1 MRKPREILRLYF
13 EAKLNERQIAK
24 ICSVGKGTVRRYLQR
39 TTAAGLS
46 WPLPAELDDATLE
59 KKLFPPP
66 PVAGREERPLP
77 DCAAIHKELKSRKNV
92 TLQLLWE
99 EYKEAYPLGYNYSWY
114 CDQYR
119 EWRRKLDVVLRQ
131 EHRAGEKTFVDHA
144 GQTVPVIDPKTGEVR
159 EASVFVAVL
168 GASNY
173 TYAEATW
180 TKDLWDWIGSHVRAF
195 EFFDGTSQLVVPDN
209 WRTGV
214 KAACYYEPELNRTY
228 ADLATHYGIGILPA
242 RPYRPR
248 DKAKAEAGVQI
259 VQRWVLAALRKRRFF
274 SLADLNEAIAELMVR
289 LNQRPFRKM
298 PGSRADLYQSIDRP
312 ALQALP
318 LQPFVFAEWKKARVN
333 LDYHIELGGHYYS
346 TPWQLVGKEVEVRFT
361 ATVVEILYQGKRV
374 SSHMR
379 SRTAHSYT
387 TNPEHR
393 PKSHQKYLE
402 WTPTRIVE
410 WAAGV
415 GPFTARLVE
424 LMIAEKPHPEMGYRS
439 AMGVI
444 GLSRKYGLDRV
455 EAACTRAVRLK
466 VHRYQSVKSILVSGL
481 DRQPMLEL
489 VPPRNPVEHEN
500 IRGANYYAGTD
511 KAREAGG
518 C

>member
-1 MRKPREILRLYF
+1 MRKPREILRLHF

-24 ICSVGKGTVRRYLQR
+24 ICAVGKGTVRRYLQR

-46 WPLPAELDDATLE
+46 WPLPADLDDATLE

-66 PVAGREERPLP
+66 PVGGPEERPLP

-119 EWRRKLDVVLRQ
+119 DWRRKLDVVLRQ
-131 EHRAGEKTFVDHA
+131 EHRAGEKMFVDHA
-144 GQTVPVIDPKTGEVR
+144 GQTVPVIDPQTGEVR

-180 TKDLWDWIGSHVRAF
+180 TKDLWDWIHSHTRAF
-195 EFFDGTSQLVVPDN
+195 EFFDGASRLVVPDN
-209 WRTGV
+209 WRAGV
-214 KAACYYEPELNRTY
+214 KTPCYYEPELNRTY
-228 ADLATHYGIGILPA
+228 ADLAIHYGIGILPA

-248 DKAKAEAGVQI
+248 DKAKAEAGVQV

-274 SLADLNEAIAELMVR
+274 SLAELNEAIAELVGK

-298 PGSRADLYQSIDRP
+298 PGSRADLYHSLERP

-361 ATVVEILYQGKRV
+361 AGVVEILFQGKRV
-374 SSHMR
+374 ASHMR
-379 SRTAHSYT
+379 SRAAHAHT
-387 TNPEHR
+387 TNPGHR

-402 WTPTRIVE
+402 WTPSRIIE

-415 GPFTARLVE
+415 GPFTGRFVE
-424 LMIAEKPHPEMGYRS
+424 FMIAEKPHPEMGYRA

-444 GLSRKYGLDRV
+444 GLSRKYGAERV

-466 VHRYQSVKSILVSGL
+466 VYRYQSVKSILASGL
-481 DRQPMLEL
+481 DRQPSLEL
-489 VPPRNPVEHEN
+489 VPPRNPVDHGN
-500 IRGANYYAGTD
+500 IRGAHYYAGTD
-511 KAREAGG
+511 KAREVGG

>member
-46 WPLPAELDDATLE
+46 WPLPADLDDAALE
-59 KKLFPPP
+59 KKLFPAP
-66 PVAGREERPLP
+66 PVAGPEERPLP

-119 EWRRKLDVVLRQ
+119 QWRRRLDVVLRQ

-159 EASVFVAVL
+159 DASVFVAVL

-180 TKDLWDWIGSHVRAF
+180 TKDLWDWVGSHVRAF
-195 EFFDGTSQLVVPDN
+195 EFFDGTSRLVVPDN

-214 KAACYYEPELNRTY
+214 KTPCCYYEPELNRTY
-228 ADLATHYGIGILPA
+228 ADLAIHYGIGILPA
-242 RPYRPR
+242 RPYRPP

-274 SLADLNEAIAELMVR
+274 SLEDLNEAIAELVGK

-298 PGSRADLYQSIDRP
+298 SGSRADLYQSIDRP

-318 LQPFVFAEWKKARVN
+318 LRPFVFAEWKKARVN

-361 ATVVEILYQGKRV
+361 ATVVEILYQCKRV

-379 SRTAHSYT
+379 SRKLM
-387 TNPEHR
+387 P
-393 PKSHQKYLE
+393 
-402 WTPTRIVE
+402 TPPIPSIVRNHIRGI
-410 WAAGV
+410 WSGRQRALWS
-415 GPFTARLVE
+415 GPPA
-424 LMIAEKPHPEMGYRS
+424 S
-439 AMGVI
+439 A
-444 GLSRKYGLDRV
+444 LSR
-455 EAACTRAVRLK
+455 RA
-466 VHRYQSVKSILVSGL
+466 SWNS
-481 DRQPMLEL
+481 
-489 VPPRNPVEHEN
+489 
-500 IRGANYYAGTD
+500 
-511 KAREAGG
+511 
-518 C
+518 